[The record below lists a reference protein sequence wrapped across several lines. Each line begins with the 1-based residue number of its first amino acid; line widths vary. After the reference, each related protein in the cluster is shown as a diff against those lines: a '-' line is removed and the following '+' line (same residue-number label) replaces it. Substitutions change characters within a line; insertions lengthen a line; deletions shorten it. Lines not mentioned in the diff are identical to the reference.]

1 MRMKGGGELVYIII
15 RDTQIARLEEEIIS
29 LRKEISRSRSDL
41 LHKISSPWCDDEDEG
56 WR

>member
-1 MRMKGGGELVYIII
+1 MKGGGKLVYIII

-41 LHKISSPWCDDEDEG
+41 INKISSPWCGDEDEG

>member
-1 MRMKGGGELVYIII
+1 MKVGGELVYIII